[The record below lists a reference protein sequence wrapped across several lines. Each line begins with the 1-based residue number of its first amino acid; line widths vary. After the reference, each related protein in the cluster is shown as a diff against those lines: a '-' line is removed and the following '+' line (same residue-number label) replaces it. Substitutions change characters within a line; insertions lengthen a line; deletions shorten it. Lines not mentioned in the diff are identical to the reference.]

1 MTTENQNGS
10 AEIEVEKIIN
20 DIRMQI
26 LAQKIKETGQQTSAV
41 LEGNYFSSDF
51 YERIYQAS
59 VTKQELLLQ
68 VNQSNVPIVGGLI
81 DRLRTMVHQLIVFY
95 LNQFVAEQARVNDL
109 TINLIKE
116 MSAEIEKLGKQVAE
130 QNGESPAE

>member
-1 MTTENQNGS
+1 MTENQNGS

-68 VNQSNVPIVGGLI
+68 VNQSTVPLIGGLI

-130 QNGESPAE
+130 QNGESTAE

>member
-1 MTTENQNGS
+1 MTTDNQNGS

-26 LAQKIKETGQQTSAV
+26 LAQKIRETGQQTSAV
-41 LEGNYFSSDF
+41 LEGDYFSSDF

-68 VNQSNVPIVGGLI
+68 VNQSNVPIIGGLI
-81 DRLRTMVHQLIVFY
+81 DRLRTMVHQLVVFY

-116 MSAEIEKLGKQVAE
+116 MSAEIEKLGRQVAE
-130 QNGESPAE
+130 QNGEATAE